1 MFVFGLFCVLK
12 VLTAHDVI
20 GLFLF
25 VFLVTVLIGISLQ
38 KNGIFKVLTVLI
50 GMRLFLGVL
59 AV

>member
-25 VFLVTVLIGISLQ
+25 VFLVTVLIGISLFF
-38 KNGIFKVLTVLI
+38 GIFKVLTVLI